1 MNQAPFP
8 NTRALWLLFLA
19 NTISGA
25 AQGIS
30 LIAIPW
36 YFIDQL
42 KEPVLLTRFYGAITV
57 VSMFWVIYAGSL
69 IDRFHRQRI
78 FMALTAVCGAIILGV
93 AALGLWQDGL
103 SKVAI
108 LLVMAV
114 TLLNFNLHYP
124 SLYAFAQELA
134 DKSRYAR
141 IVSYLEIQ
149 GQATNVLAGG
159 LAALLL
165 GGIKADS
172 PFYLMGFRVSMPFDI
187 PAWKIQ
193 EIFLLDG
200 LTYLAAF
207 VLIGAIR
214 YIPQSHYQP
223 EAGSAFLRIKEGF
236 DFLRLRPSLLWFG
249 VFSYGVFVSV
259 LVQDRLILPEYV
271 RVQLHAAADVFASSD
286 MLFAFGA
293 LVSGVIT
300 RRIFGRMSPIAGVS
314 ILMIGLSV
322 LYASMAFNHS
332 LRYLFF
338 FSFVYGYVNT
348 GVRILRVTYL
358 FHTVPNQV
366 IGRLLSFFKVA
377 DTAMRASFIAL
388 FGMSFFHEGTNI
400 RYAYLVFGIF
410 ILLFGLAIIPTIRP
424 LTQKMKDPHVDE
436 TR

>member
-1 MNQAPFP
+1 MNPAPFP
-8 NTRALWLLFLA
+8 NARALWLLFLA

-42 KEPVLLTRFYGAITV
+42 KEPVLLTRFYGIITV
-57 VSMFWVIYAGSL
+57 VSMFWVIYAGAL
-69 IDRFHRQRI
+69 IDRFHRKRI
-78 FMALTAVCGAIILGV
+78 FMALTAICGAVILAV
-93 AALGLWQDGL
+93 AFWGQWQDGL
-103 SKVAI
+103 PKAAI

-141 IVSYLEIQ
+141 IVSFLEIQ

-165 GGIKADS
+165 GGIEANRS
-172 PFYLMGFRVSMPFDI
+172 FYLMGFRVAMPFDI
-187 PAWKIQ
+187 PAWEIQ
-193 EIFLLDG
+193 DIFLLDG

-207 VLIGAIR
+207 LLIGAIR
-214 YIPQSHYQP
+214 YVPQSHYKP
-223 EAGSAFLRIKEGF
+223 EAGSAMLRIREGF
-236 DFLRLRPSLLWFG
+236 AYLRAQPRLLWFG

-259 LVQDRLILPEYV
+259 LVQDRIILPEYV
-271 RVQLHAAADVFASSD
+271 RVQLNAAADVFASSD

-300 RRIFGRMSPIAGVS
+300 RRLFGRMSPIAGVS

-322 LYASMAFNHS
+322 LYMSMAFNQS
-332 LRYLFF
+332 LRYLFV
-338 FSFVYGYVNT
+338 FSFIYGYVNT

-358 FHTVPNQV
+358 FHTVPNHV

-377 DTAMRASFIAL
+377 DTAMRAAFIGL
-388 FGMSFFHEGTNI
+388 FGMSFFHDGTNI

-410 ILLFGLAIIPTIRP
+410 ILLFGLAIVPTIRP
-424 LTQKMKDPHVDE
+424 LTQKMKEAHVDE